1 MSTQRAKQ
9 AQQDLQ
15 REQFDHELH
24 RGLQSSMQGQD
35 PFDEGGRL
43 KQEYLDTLVDHGVD
57 RRTADL
63 LKNLLSRDFVLSKI
77 SSAEKEEMKW
87 MVRSQFKKIKA
98 FHPAND
104 SPLED
109 DYRAVCYDDTNEQV
123 SSLTQYQ
130 EILVEAAIWDIF
142 FRIGRSVDG
151 WQQEELSTQYN
162 VSRVDKE
169 DSEEG
174 SRLGGLFS

>member
-1 MSTQRAKQ
+1 MSQAKQ
-9 AQQDLQ
+9 AQEELQ
-15 REQFDHELH
+15 NRQFDHELH

-35 PFDEGGRL
+35 PYDEGGRL

-57 RRTADL
+57 QRTADL

-77 SSAEKEEMKW
+77 SEAEKEEMKW
-87 MVRSQFKKIKA
+87 MVRAQFKKLKA

-104 SPLED
+104 SPLEGE
-109 DYRAVCYDDTNEQV
+109 YRAIVYDDDSEQV
-123 SSLTQYQ
+123 STMSQYQ

-142 FRIGRSVDG
+142 FRLGRSVEG

-162 VSRVDKE
+162 VSRVDK
-169 DSEEG
+169 DEESDG